1 MNKIKMVAIA
11 LGLAMVMSA
20 CSTTFPHTATGNEI
34 GSKVGTAK
42 ITIYLGF
49 LLIPF
54 EQDAGIRAAAKNGGI
69 TRISTV
75 DVKTTNLFNLI
86 VTYETIV
93 TGS

>member
-1 MNKIKMVAIA
+1 MNKIKMVVIA

-20 CSTTFPHTATGNEI
+20 CSMTLPHSATGNEI
-34 GSKVGTAK
+34 GNKVGRAK
-42 ITIYLGF
+42 ITVYLGAILF
-49 LLIPF
+49 PF

-75 DVKTTNLFNLI
+75 DVKTTNLFNII